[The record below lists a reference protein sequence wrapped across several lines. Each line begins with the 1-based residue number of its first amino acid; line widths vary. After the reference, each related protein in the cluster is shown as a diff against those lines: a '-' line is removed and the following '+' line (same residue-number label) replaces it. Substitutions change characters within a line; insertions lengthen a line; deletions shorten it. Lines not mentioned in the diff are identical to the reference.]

1 MPGKRPAPPWAW
13 RTGAALTALAALQ
26 QLALACGLPLP
37 GWQPWPLLL
46 AAAPLLWWGR
56 AGLLSG
62 LAALPGPPPAL
73 RARLAA
79 VPPGALV
86 AAVLGLA
93 ALLWAALQDHEPWIG
108 HEESVYANKAR
119 SWTEGGPPAAGW
131 GEYRPP
137 GLPLLGTLALRLH
150 DDVGALRAVTLLLA
164 LAMLATTY
172 LVAAR
177 WTTPHRAVLTVLLV
191 LCGLGFLRRLP
202 EFLNDIGSTGLLL
215 VVVFLLTRAQ
225 ERPGSR
231 ALLALP
237 PFVLA
242 AFYLRYGV
250 AGNLAAILL
259 AALLAYGPR
268 AWLAQGRRLAV
279 AGGVVLAGL
288 VPHFVHATQVT
299 GSPLGLVFWA
309 TSQAE
314 RQFVGDG
321 LLYYLAIFPYRLAGD
336 LGGVLMAAGLV
347 AAYPA
352 VRRLRRKGAGGEPVP
367 GARRRAFLGLTSV
380 LIFVLLGVA
389 TDGEPRFVY
398 LPVVLLTFLGV
409 QALAEA
415 AGEQRRRLLAAVGV
429 LALLTAAG
437 TARVVAHGAMPGPT
451 GQARSTVPVARALAH
466 DGDPCLLVTGYEPET
481 GWYSG
486 CDAVTYRQYRAAPPP
501 AAGTRVAFIRYA
513 HGRHQPG
520 DRALAELTRGLEPTV
535 RRFPA
540 TGVLGAATV
549 VTVRARG

>member
-1 MPGKRPAPPWAW
+1 MRPDSPTDDGDHGRRRHGPDTRAGTPPGIPLGLAHRRRPHRPRP
-13 RTGAALTALAALQ
+13 LQ
-26 QLALACGLPLP
+26 QLALACGAPLP
-37 GWQPWPLLL
+37 GRQPWPLLL
-46 AAAPLLWWGR
+46 AAAPLLWRGR
-56 AGLLSG
+56 TGLLAA
-62 LAALPGPPPAL
+62 LAALPGPPPRL

-79 VPPGALV
+79 IPPAAL
-86 AAVLGLA
+86 AAGVLSLA

-150 DDVGALRAVTLLLA
+150 ADVGALRAVTLLLA
-164 LAMLATTY
+164 LAMLTVTY

-177 WTTPHRAVLTVLLV
+177 WTTPRRAVLTVLLV

-215 VVVFLLTRAQ
+215 VVVYLLTRAQ
-225 ERPGSR
+225 EHPGSR

-259 AALLAYGPR
+259 AALTAYGAR
-268 AWLAQGRRLAV
+268 AWLARGRQLAV
-279 AGGVVLAGL
+279 AGAVILAGL

-336 LGGVLMAAGLV
+336 LGGVVMAAGVV
-347 AAYPA
+347 AAYAA
-352 VRRLRRKGAGGEPVP
+352 VGRLRRASPVP
-367 GARRRAFLGLTSV
+367 RPGGGPSSGSPPSWSSSCSGWPPTANRASSTC
-380 LIFVLLGVA
+380 
-389 TDGEPRFVY
+389 
-398 LPVVLLTFLGV
+398 
-409 QALAEA
+409 
-415 AGEQRRRLLAAVGV
+415 
-429 LALLTAAG
+429 
-437 TARVVAHGAMPGPT
+437 
-451 GQARSTVPVARALAH
+451 RSS
-466 DGDPCLLVTGYEPET
+466 C
-481 GWYSG
+481 
-486 CDAVTYRQYRAAPPP
+486 
-501 AAGTRVAFIRYA
+501 
-513 HGRHQPG
+513 
-520 DRALAELTRGLEPTV
+520 
-535 RRFPA
+535 
-540 TGVLGAATV
+540 
-549 VTVRARG
+549 